1 MKKKVCVFCLLL
13 TSLCAMALALAETH
27 HLGYRVN
34 RSDSL
39 PCLVY
44 RITPL
49 KKNEPIQRGDCVLID
64 LSTFTN
70 SVIEQGIE
78 RGYVNRNEPMLKRIS
93 GIPGDTI
100 VLNRNCL
107 IVNGKATNITVAS
120 ADYYGGKLRAYPT
133 PITLSPDNYWLISDP
148 ARCFDSRYFGSV
160 NRSAFTHKAY
170 PVF

>member
-1 MKKKVCVFCLLL
+1 MKRKICVFCLLL
-13 TSLCAMALALAETH
+13 TSLCAMALALAKTR

-39 PCLVY
+39 PCFVY
-44 RITPL
+44 RIMQL
-49 KKNEPIQRGDCVLID
+49 KKNGPIQRGDCVLID

-70 SVIEQGIE
+70 AVIEHGVE
-78 RGYVNRNEPMLKRIS
+78 RGYVNRKEPMLKRIS

-100 VLNRNCL
+100 VLDGNCL
-107 IVNGKATNITVAS
+107 IVNGETTKITVAS
-120 ADYYGGKLRAYPT
+120 ADYYGGKLRAWPT
-133 PITLSPDNYWLISDP
+133 PITLSPDCYWLISDP
-148 ARCFDSRYFGSV
+148 ERGFDSRYFGPV

>member
-1 MKKKVCVFCLLL
+1 MKRKTCVFCLLL
-13 TSLCAMALALAETH
+13 TSLCAMALALAILH
-27 HLGYRVN
+27 VHGYRVN

-39 PCLVY
+39 PRLVY

-49 KKNEPIQRGDCVLID
+49 KENEPIQRNDCVLID

-70 SVIEQGIE
+70 AVIEQGVE
-78 RGYVNRNEPMLKRIS
+78 RSYVNRNEPMLKRIG

-100 VLNRNCL
+100 VLDGNCL
-107 IVNGKATNITVAS
+107 IVNGKATKITVAS

-133 PITLSPDNYWLISDP
+133 PITLSPDCYWLISNP
-148 ARCFDSRYFGSV
+148 ERGFDSRYFGSV